1 MVRDITIGQYYNTR
15 SPIHELD
22 ARTKLVLTIVYAVTI
37 FWCRD
42 LWTFLAATAFL
53 IVYVALSRVP
63 LSFICRGLK
72 VVWAF
77 ILFTAFFSLFNGDG
91 RVLVSIWRFHITSG
105 SLNTT
110 GTVVFRFV
118 YLIIGSSIMTYTTLP
133 LALTAG
139 LEKLFGFLKIFRV
152 PVSDMALMLSI
163 TLRFIPI
170 LMEELDKI
178 MKAQLSRGADF
189 ENGNVF
195 KRIRSYTQIFIPLF
209 ASAIRRATDL
219 AYAMDA
225 RCYHGSEC
233 RTSMKPLRYSKKD
246 AFAYGLLVVYVV
258 GLILMKIYL

>member
-1 MVRDITIGQYYNTR
+1 
-15 SPIHELD
+15 
-22 ARTKLVLTIVYAVTI
+22 
-37 FWCRD
+37 
-42 LWTFLAATAFL
+42 
-53 IVYVALSRVP
+53 
-63 LSFICRGLK
+63 
-72 VVWAF
+72 
-77 ILFTAFFSLFNGDG
+77 
-91 RVLVSIWRFHITSG
+91 
-105 SLNTT
+105 
-110 GTVVFRFV
+110 
-118 YLIIGSSIMTYTTLP
+118 
-133 LALTAG
+133 
-139 LEKLFGFLKIFRV
+139 
-152 PVSDMALMLSI
+152 MALMLSI

-189 ENGNVF
+189 ENGNIF

-258 GLILMKIYL
+258 GLILMKIFL

>member
-1 MVRDITIGQYYNTR
+1 
-15 SPIHELD
+15 
-22 ARTKLVLTIVYAVTI
+22 
-37 FWCRD
+37 
-42 LWTFLAATAFL
+42 
-53 IVYVALSRVP
+53 
-63 LSFICRGLK
+63 
-72 VVWAF
+72 
-77 ILFTAFFSLFNGDG
+77 
-91 RVLVSIWRFHITSG
+91 
-105 SLNTT
+105 
-110 GTVVFRFV
+110 
-118 YLIIGSSIMTYTTLP
+118 
-133 LALTAG
+133 
-139 LEKLFGFLKIFRV
+139 
-152 PVSDMALMLSI
+152 MALMLSI

-233 RTSMKPLRYSKKD
+233 RTSMKPLQYSKKD

>member
-37 FWCRD
+37 FWCKD

-91 RVLVSIWRFHITSG
+91 RVLVSIWRFHITTG
-105 SLNTT
+105 SLKTT
-110 GTVVFRFV
+110 GIVVFRFV

-189 ENGNVF
+189 ENGNII
-195 KRIRSYTQIFIPLF
+195 KRAKAMVPILVPLF
-209 ASAIRRATDL
+209 VSAFRRANEL
-219 AYAMDA
+219 AMAMEA
-225 RCYHGSEC
+225 RCYHGSEG
-233 RTSMKPLRYSKKD
+233 RTKMKPLKYAKRDKIAYLCM
-246 AFAYGLLVVYVV
+246 FAYLGV
-258 GLILMKIYL
+258 LILIKIFV

>member
-37 FWCRD
+37 FWCKD

-77 ILFTAFFSLFNGDG
+77 ILFTAYFSLFNGDG
-91 RVLVSIWRFHITSG
+91 RVLVSIWRFHITTG
-105 SLNTT
+105 SLKTT
-110 GTVVFRFV
+110 GIVVFRFV

-139 LEKLFGFLKIFRV
+139 LEKLFGFLKIV
-152 PVSDMALMLSI
+152 DDP
-163 TLRFIPI
+163 
-170 LMEELDKI
+170 
-178 MKAQLSRGADF
+178 RGADF
-189 ENGNVF
+189 ENGNIF